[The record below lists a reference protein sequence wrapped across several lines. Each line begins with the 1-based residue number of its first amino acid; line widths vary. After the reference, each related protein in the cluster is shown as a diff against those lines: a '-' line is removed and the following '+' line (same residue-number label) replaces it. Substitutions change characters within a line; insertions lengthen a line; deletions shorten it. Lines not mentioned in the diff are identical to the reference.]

1 MKTSPLFL
9 FVFLCIALPVQAQES
24 LSYRLF
30 EDVYPYYLYEAMEWR
45 NIGPYRGGRATT
57 VAGHRSDIFTYYM
70 GTTGGG
76 VWRTNDG
83 GDSWENITDGFL
95 YTGSVGAIAV
105 SESDPNV
112 IYVGMGEAPIRGV
125 TTSHGDGVY
134 KSTDA
139 GKTWVHMG
147 LDMTR
152 QISEV
157 RIHPDNPDIVYVA
170 AQGSPYG
177 ANEERGIYRSLDG
190 GYTWE
195 LVLYVDEDTGA
206 SDLSMDLTNP
216 RILYAAMWNH
226 RRYPWKVHSGGESS
240 GVYKSVDGGDTWFEL
255 YDGLPEVMG
264 KIGVA
269 VSPVNPERV
278 WVLAEADEG
287 GLFRSDDG
295 GESWS
300 RINEERVLR
309 ARAWYYTHLFADPVD
324 EETVYVLNAP
334 MLKSV
339 DGGATFKPIPTPHG
353 DNHGLW
359 INPDDNRIMI
369 NSNDGGANVS
379 YNGGKTWSPQN
390 NQPTAQFYRVNTDNR
405 LDYYVY
411 GGQQDNSSMAIA
423 SRTRDSG
430 IGREDWFPA
439 SGCESAYLA
448 FDPDNPR
455 LIYGGCYQGYITV
468 YDTELKTNRPI
479 DAYPSL
485 RLGSDPIDQ
494 KYRFNWNAPIHVS
507 HFNPSVIYH
516 AGNQLLKTE
525 DGGLSWT
532 AISPDLT
539 LNKSE
544 NLGKGGGPIT
554 NEAAGAEVYHTIF
567 SIAESPHE
575 EGTIWAG
582 TDDGLVHITRD
593 GGTTWD
599 NVTPKDLGETLINT
613 IEVSPHDPGTA
624 YLAVNAYKFNDF
636 TPHIFKTTNY
646 GRSWSRLVKGIDAEA
661 FVRVVREDPMRK
673 DLLYAGTET
682 GMYVSFNGGEQWQ
695 SFQMNLPVVAI
706 TDMKIQ
712 NNDLVVATQG
722 RSFWILDDLS
732 PLHQLNDEIADKEV
746 HLFKPSDAYRISR
759 GGRPEA
765 NAGENPPSGAILYYT
780 LGLLSDSVHVDL
792 AILDAGG
799 DTVRTYDSN
808 APEGPSAAAGPS
820 GPSTPKHLT
829 KDFGMNRF
837 VWDFRHN
844 DLTKI
849 PGVFTFGSMQGYR
862 VAPGTYTAV
871 LSVDGEESRQSFDVL
886 ADPMQDLTPAD
897 YEEQQTYLADIY
909 AYTDEMHVSV
919 NRMNAVKDQVSW
931 FMTFAKEREE
941 GTPIVTAGEAL
952 IEKIDEWKT
961 HIIQEKQ
968 KTFQDVI
975 NFPNKLNAQF
985 IYTMS
990 SVDGVEPPLTE
1001 GERVRFEDLV
1011 AEWMALRAEMQEIL
1025 DTDVPAFNT
1034 LYRQQALPAII
1045 VPEAKAKDVK
1055 PVEGEE

>member
-1 MKTSPLFL
+1 MKAALLS
-9 FVFLCIALPVQAQES
+9 VFLVLLCVIPTQAQ
-24 LSYRLF
+24 
-30 EDVYPYYLYEAMEWR
+30 DYEYDPSMYQAMEWR

-57 VAGHRSDIFTYYM
+57 VAGLQHDIFTYYM

-76 VWRTNDG
+76 VWRTTDG
-83 GDSWENITDGFL
+83 GDSWHNISDKFFK
-95 YTGSVGAIAV
+95 TGSVGAIAV

-134 KSTDA
+134 KSMDA
-139 GKTWVHMG
+139 GKTWIHMG
-147 LDMTR
+147 LDRVR

-157 RIHPDNPDIVYVA
+157 RIHPRNPDLVYVA

-177 ANEERGIYRSLDG
+177 ANPERGIYRSQDG
-190 GYTWE
+190 GESWE
-195 LVLYVDEDTGA
+195 LILHVDEDTGA

-240 GVYKSVDGGDTWFEL
+240 GVYKSTDGGDNWEKLT
-255 YDGLPEVMG
+255 DGLPEVMG

-269 VSPVNPERV
+269 VSPANPERV

-287 GLFRSDDG
+287 GLFRSENG
-295 GESWS
+295 GTSWQ
-300 RINEERVLR
+300 RVNEDRVLR

-339 DGGATFKPIPTPHG
+339 DGGVSFKPIPTPHG

-359 INPDDNRIMI
+359 INPDNNQIMI

-423 SRTRDSG
+423 SRSRDAG

-468 YDTELKTNRPI
+468 YDTELKSNRPI

-494 KYRFNWNAPIHVS
+494 KYRFNWNAPILTS
-507 HFNPSVIYH
+507 HYDPNVIYH
-516 AGNQLLKTE
+516 AANKLLKTE

-532 AISPDLT
+532 EISPDLT
-539 LNKSE
+539 LNNPE

-567 SIAESPHE
+567 YVAESPHE

-593 GGTTWD
+593 GGESWND
-599 NVTPKDLGETLINT
+599 VTPKDIGEVLINT

-636 TPHIFKTTNY
+636 TPHVFKTTNY
-646 GRSWSRLVKGIDAEA
+646 GRSWSRLVEGIADEA
-661 FVRVVREDPMRK
+661 FVRVVREDPRRK

-695 SFQMNLPVVAI
+695 PFQMNLPVVAI

-732 PLHQLNDEIADKEV
+732 PLHQMNEEIAEKNM
-746 HLFKPSDAYRISR
+746 HLFKPSDAYRINR
-759 GGRPEA
+759 GGRPAA
-765 NAGENPPSGAILYYT
+765 NTGKNPPSGAILYYN
-780 LGLLSDSVHVDL
+780 LGELADSAEVTM
-792 AILDAGG
+792 AILNASG
-799 DTVRTYDSN
+799 DTLRTYDSKQP
-808 APEGPSAAAGPS
+808 AGASASPSPAGAGAA
-820 GPSTPKHLT
+820 KHLS
-829 KDFGMNRF
+829 KKPGMNRF

-844 DLTKI
+844 ELTKI
-849 PGVFTFGSMQGYR
+849 PGVFTFGSLQGYR
-862 VAPGTYTAV
+862 VAPGTYTAA
-871 LSVDGEESRQSFDVL
+871 LSVDGETSQQSFDVL
-886 ADPMQDLTPAD
+886 PDPKLNLTPAD
-897 YEEQQTYLADIY
+897 YEEQQTYLAGLY

-919 NRMNAVKDQVSW
+919 NRMNAVKEQLEGLVG
-931 FMTFAKEREE
+931 FAKEREE
-941 GTPIVTAGEAL
+941 GAPIVTAGNAL
-952 IEKIDEWKT
+952 IEKIDDWKK

-985 IYTMS
+985 IYMLS
-990 SVDGVEPPLTE
+990 SVDGIEPPLTE
-1001 GERVRFEDLV
+1001 GERERYEDLV
-1011 AEWMALRAEMQEIL
+1011 AEWAALQEEMQSIL

-1034 LYRQQALPAII
+1034 LYQQQALPAVL
-1045 VPEAKAKDVK
+1045 VPEVKERKMK
-1055 PVEGEE
+1055 PVEGEEP

>member
-1 MKTSPLFL
+1 MKTAFSSFL
-9 FVFLCIALPVQAQES
+9 LLLIFVLPVQSQEVVYDPS
-24 LSYRLF
+24 LYQ
-30 EDVYPYYLYEAMEWR
+30 AMEWR

-57 VAGHRSDIFTYYM
+57 VAGLSHDIFTYYM

-76 VWRTNDG
+76 VWRTTDG
-83 GDSWENITDGFL
+83 GDSWHNISDKFFK
-95 YTGSVGAIAV
+95 TGSVGAIAV
-105 SESDPNV
+105 AESDPNI

-139 GKTWVHMG
+139 GKTWTHMG
-147 LDMTR
+147 LERTR

-157 RIHPDNPDIVYVA
+157 RIHPKNPDLVYVA
-170 AQGSPYG
+170 SQGAPYG
-177 ANEERGIYRSLDG
+177 PNPERGIYRSSDG
-190 GYTWE
+190 GTTWE
-195 LVLYVDEDTGA
+195 LILYVDEDTGA
-206 SDLSMDLTNP
+206 SDLSMDLNNP

-240 GVYKSVDGGDTWFEL
+240 GVYKSTDGGDTWEEL
-255 YDGLPEVMG
+255 TGGLPEVMG

-269 VSPVNPERV
+269 VSPANSERV
-278 WVLAEADEG
+278 WALVEADEG
-287 GLFRSDDG
+287 GLYRSDNG
-295 GESWS
+295 GSSWQ

-339 DGGATFKPIPTPHG
+339 NGGSTFKPIPTPHG

-359 INPDDNRIMI
+359 INPDNNDIMI

-423 SRTRDSG
+423 SRSRDAG

-468 YDTELKTNRPI
+468 YDTELKSNRPV

-494 KYRFNWNAPIHVS
+494 KYRFNWNAPILVS
-507 HFNPSVIYH
+507 HHNPSVIYH
-516 AGNQLLKTE
+516 AGNKLLKTE
-525 DGGLSWT
+525 DGGLSWSE
-532 AISPDLT
+532 ISPDLT
-539 LNKSE
+539 LNKPE

-554 NEAAGAEVYHTIF
+554 NEAAGAEVYHTIMYV
-567 SIAESPHE
+567 AESQHE
-575 EGTIWAG
+575 PGTIWAG

-593 GGTTWD
+593 GGDTWND
-599 NVTPKDLGETLINT
+599 VTPNNIGESLINS
-613 IEVSPHDPGTA
+613 IEISPHDPGTA

-636 TPHIFKTTNY
+636 TPHVFKTTNY
-646 GRSWSRLVKGIDAEA
+646 GRSWSRVVDGIAEEA
-661 FVRVVREDPMRK
+661 FVRVVREDPNRK

-682 GMYVSFNGGEQWQ
+682 GMYVSFNGGDQWQ
-695 SFQMNLPVVAI
+695 PFQMNLPVVPI
-706 TDMKIQ
+706 TDLKIQ
-712 NNDLVVATQG
+712 NNDLVAATQG

-732 PLHQLNDEIADKEV
+732 PLHQLNDEIADMGL
-746 HLFKPSDAYRISR
+746 HLFKPGDVYRINR
-759 GGRPEA
+759 GGRPQA
-765 NAGENPPSGAILYYT
+765 NAGKNPPSGAILYYT
-780 LGLLSDSVHVDL
+780 LGELADSAEVKL
-792 AILDAGG
+792 AILNVEG

-808 APEGPSAAAGPS
+808 APTGAATPGSAGAQNNVSKKP
-820 GPSTPKHLT
+820 
-829 KDFGMNRF
+829 GMNRF
-837 VWDFRHN
+837 VWNFRHN

-871 LSVDGEESRQSFDVL
+871 LSVDDVESRQSFDVL
-886 ADPMQDLTPAD
+886 ADPMVDLSPAD
-897 YEEQQTYLADIY
+897 YEEQQTYLANLY

-919 NRMNAVKDQVSW
+919 NRMNAVKKQVEG
-931 FMTFAKEREE
+931 FVDLAKERDD
-941 GTPIVTAGEAL
+941 GAPIVTAGEEL
-952 IEKIDEWKT
+952 VEKIDNWKKQ
-961 HIIQEKQ
+961 IIQEKQ

-985 IYTMS
+985 IYMLS
-990 SVDGVEPPLTE
+990 AVDGVEPPLTE
-1001 GERVRFEDLV
+1001 GERMRFEDLV
-1011 AEWMALRAEMQEIL
+1011 TEWTTLQEEMQSIL

-1034 LYRQQALPAII
+1034 IYQQQALPAII
-1045 VPEAKAKDVK
+1045 IPEVKAKTLK